1 MLDHDKRVAYP
12 LVIRYLSLQTR
23 FEPALRDLG
32 VRARA
37 HPEKPAPPVLVA
49 LVAHLI
55 DETFRVVSREPF
67 GRRLARL
74 PPDATLSFAD
84 LLLRLDE
91 ADAALGAFKGL
102 YYKEFELDEG
112 EWWTFG
118 ED

>member
-1 MLDHDKRVAYP
+1 MLDHDKRAAYP
-12 LVIRYLSLQTR
+12 LVIRYLTLIER

-37 HPEKPAPPVLVA
+37 HPKEPAPPVLVA

-55 DETFRVVSREPF
+55 AQTYRIVSREPF

-74 PPDATLSFAD
+74 KPDATLSFAE
-84 LLLRLDE
+84 LLLRLEE
-91 ADAALGAFKGL
+91 ADAALCAFKSL
-102 YYKEFELDEG
+102 YFRTSEFGKG

-118 ED
+118 DD

>member
-12 LVIRYLSLQTR
+12 MVIRYLSLQTR

-37 HPEKPAPPVLVA
+37 HPDKPAPPVLVA
-49 LVAHLI
+49 LVAGLI
-55 DETFRVVSREPF
+55 DDTFRVVSREAF

-74 PPDATLSFAD
+74 KPDATLSFAD

-91 ADAALGAFKGL
+91 ADAALCAFKAL
-102 YYKEFELDEG
+102 YYKDSEFDDG

-118 ED
+118 DD